1 MSSGYTLVEVA
12 LALVVAA
19 LLLGI
24 AHPHF
29 TAVKQEIVVESAAQS
44 LAAAHRRARTLAI
57 TRGHTAVLS
66 VAEGRLHIAV
76 SGTAEPQWSAP
87 GPVAQ
92 GVTLGGAPRDLTF
105 SPLGLTT
112 GLSNA
117 SFHLSLG
124 TAHRTVVMSRL
135 GRVRI
140 LRGP

>member
-1 MSSGYTLVEVA
+1 MRLGYTLVEVA
-12 LALVVAA
+12 LALVITA

-24 AHPHF
+24 ALPNF
-29 TAVKQEIVVESAAQS
+29 TAVKQEIAVESAAQA

-66 VAEGRLHIAV
+66 VAERRLRITVAGV
-76 SGTAEPQWSAP
+76 AQPEWSAP
-87 GPVAQ
+87 GPLEQ
-92 GVTLGGAPRDLTF
+92 GVVLAGAPRELTF

-112 GLSNA
+112 GLSTA

-124 TAHRTVVMSRL
+124 AAYRTVVTSRL

>member
-1 MSSGYTLVEVA
+1 MRSGYTLIEAA
-12 LALVVAA
+12 LALVITA
-19 LLLGI
+19 LLLSI
-24 AHPHF
+24 ALPNF
-29 TAVKQEIVVESAAQS
+29 TAVKQEIAVESAAQA

-66 VAEGRLHIAV
+66 VAERSLRITAPGV
-76 SGTAEPQWSAP
+76 AEPQWSAP
-87 GPVAQ
+87 GPLEQ
-92 GVTLGGAPRDLTF
+92 GVALAGAPRDLTF

-124 TAHRTVVMSRL
+124 AAHRTVVTSRL